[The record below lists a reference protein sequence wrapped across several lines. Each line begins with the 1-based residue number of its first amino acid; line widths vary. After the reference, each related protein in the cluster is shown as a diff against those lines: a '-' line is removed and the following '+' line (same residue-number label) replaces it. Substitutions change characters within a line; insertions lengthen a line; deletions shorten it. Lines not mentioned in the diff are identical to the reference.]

1 MAGKGSGGSSGHGG
15 GGGSGQGNGSS
26 SGQSNGS
33 DNGTATNNGQAGNND
48 QNWLKR
54 TDEQVGGGYK
64 NEPQPDGKP
73 PEGFNPGEVT
83 HSDNGVHF
91 EQSYSNGTVGFE
103 NDASA
108 YAENGTAFAGFE
120 SEVFAGPVSS
130 NTSGYA
136 RGDAH
141 FEGFDSVSSVLAGEA
156 KVQLGAEAQ
165 VKQEYTLD
173 AGPVDV
179 SVSGNAR
186 VAAGFNHTTTEKTQ
200 IGLEATVG
208 AEAKVGT
215 GGNEVTV
222 GVSKGFGVGGEIIH
236 GEDSDG
242 DGKAEFGLS
251 LKLAF
256 VVGGSIG
263 FKFEPEAVLDGA
275 KDLLGLGEKSP
286 KERLCACTEQ
296 FESVLEMKQ
305 SNEAY
310 DRLQSL
316 L

>member
-1 MAGKGSGGSSGHGG
+1 MAGRGSGGSSGHGG
-15 GGGSGQGNGSS
+15 GGGSGHGNGSS
-26 SGQSNGS
+26 SGNNNGS

-48 QNWLKR
+48 QNWLER

-136 RGDAH
+136 RADAN
-141 FEGFDSVSSVLAGEA
+141 FDG
-156 KVQLGAEAQ
+156 KVQLGAEVQ
-165 VKQEYTLD
+165 VKQEISVD
-173 AGPVDV
+173 AGAADV
-179 SVSGNAR
+179 SISANAR
-186 VAAGFNHTTTEKTQ
+186 AAAGVTFSPEKTQ
-200 IGLEATVG
+200 IGIEATVG
-208 AEAKVGT
+208 AEAKVGG

-222 GVSKGFGVGGEIIH
+222 GVSEGWGIGGEVIH

-242 DGKAEFGLS
+242 DGKFEVGASF
-251 LKLAF
+251 KLAF
-256 VVGGSIG
+256 FAGGSVG

-286 KERLCACTEQ
+286 AERLSTCIEH

-305 SNEAY
+305 ANEAY